1 MKRTAALIATAV
13 ATLALTGCFIPEKFT
28 ATVKMASDGGYS
40 YQYSGLTAFVPAIV
54 EMKKSGSGLSSKQE
68 QDLQLQAGM
77 LGKSPDVQKASYA
90 GNGRYEFVIGGDRK
104 PGQSA
109 SVLGAFRVF
118 TDKDGLVNITSVGLK
133 PADKAE
139 LQKLG
144 LQIDGKLEVTLPKNA
159 EVVSSN
165 ATSTPTFFGMFGTYS
180 WKIGSI
186 EERPM
191 MKIRLR

>member
-13 ATLALTGCFIPEKFT
+13 ATIALTGCFIPEKFT
-28 ATVKMASDGGYS
+28 TTVKMASDGGYS
-40 YQYSGLTAFVPAIV
+40 YQYSGLTAFGPAIMQ
-54 EMKKSGSGLSSKQE
+54 MKMSGSGLSSKQE
-68 QDLQLQAGM
+68 QELQLEVGK
-77 LGKSPDVQKASYA
+77 LSKSPDVQKASYA
-90 GNGRYEFVIGGDRK
+90 GNGRYEFVIRGDRK

-109 SVLGAFRVF
+109 KVLDAFNIF
-118 TDKDGLVNITSVGLK
+118 TDKDGLVNITSVGLS

-144 LQIDGKLEVTLPKNA
+144 LKIDGKLEVTLPKNA

>member
-1 MKRTAALIATAV
+1 MKRTTALIATTV
-13 ATLALTGCFIPEKFT
+13 ATIALTGCFIPEKFT
-28 ATVKMASDGGYS
+28 ASVKMASDGGYS
-40 YQYSGLTAFVPAIV
+40 YQYRGLTAFVPALL
-54 EMKKSGSGLSSKQE
+54 EMQKSKSGLSSKQE
-68 QDLQLQAGM
+68 HDLQLQTEK
-77 LGKSPDVQKASYA
+77 LSKSPDVQKATYT
-90 GNGRYEFVIGGDRK
+90 GNGRYDFVIGGARK

-109 SVLGAFRVF
+109 NVLDAFHVF
-118 TDKDGLVNITSVGLK
+118 TDKEGLINITSVGLK

-165 ATSTPTFFGMFGTYS
+165 ATSTPTFFGLFGTYA